1 MTTKH
6 KHDNPILVT
15 GAAGAVG
22 VIGRNLTEF
31 LLERGQGARLGSA
44 WSESLRQAGLPEH
57 LVSHLSAMA
66 ELTRQGRYDR
76 MTDTMCK
83 LTGEAPTN
91 MRDFVKLHAAEF
103 KQRGPAHS

>member
-1 MTTKH
+1 
-6 KHDNPILVT
+6 
-15 GAAGAVG
+15 
-22 VIGRNLTEF
+22 
-31 LLERGQGARLGSA
+31 
-44 WSESLRQAGLPEH
+44 
-57 LVSHLSAMA
+57 MA

-91 MRDFVKLHAAEF
+91 MRDFVELHAAEF